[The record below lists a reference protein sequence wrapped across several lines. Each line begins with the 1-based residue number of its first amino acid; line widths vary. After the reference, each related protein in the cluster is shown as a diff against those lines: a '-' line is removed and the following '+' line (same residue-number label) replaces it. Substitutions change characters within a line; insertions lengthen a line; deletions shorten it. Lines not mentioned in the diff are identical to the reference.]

1 MKNYLWSPSKN
12 AFIPAGMVED
22 YRNAGWDIDEL
33 IPVDDAVFA
42 EYSATPPD
50 GKIRGISATGLPE
63 WTDAPQLTTDE
74 QIALAERKRQTLLAQ
89 ANEITADWRTE
100 LSLGIIDDDD
110 KTQLT
115 AWMKYIKAV
124 KAVDI
129 STAPDVNWPFRPEE

>member
-33 IPVDDAVFA
+33 MPVDDAVFA

-100 LSLGIIDDDD
+100 LELGMIDDDD
-110 KTQLT
+110 KVKLT
-115 AWMKYIKAV
+115 TWMKYIKAV
-124 KAVDI
+124 KVVDT
-129 STAPDVNWPFRPEE
+129 STAPDVSWPTSPAD

>member
-63 WTDAPQLTTDE
+63 WTEAPQLTADE
-74 QIALAERKRQTLLAQ
+74 RIALAERKRQTLLAQ

-100 LSLGIIDDDD
+100 LELGMIDDDD
-110 KTQLT
+110 KVKLT
-115 AWMKYIKAV
+115 TWMKYIKAV
-124 KAVDI
+124 KVVDT
-129 STAPDVNWPFRPEE
+129 STAPDVSWPTSPAD

>member
-50 GKIRGISATGLPE
+50 GKIRGISADGFPE
-63 WTDAPQLTTDE
+63 WADAPQLTTEE

-100 LSLGIIDDDD
+100 LELGMIDDDD
-110 KTQLT
+110 KVKLT
-115 AWMKYIKAV
+115 TWMKYIKAV
-124 KAVDI
+124 KVVDT
-129 STAPDVNWPFRPEE
+129 STAPDVSWPTSPAD